1 MLQRAKKMNIKITD
15 NSNKI
20 LEELDSAVLKALTT
34 VGLMAVN
41 YAKTSCPVDTG
52 RLRASICYALSGES
66 PSISSYTDDSGEQ
79 GGEYQEAFI

>member
-1 MLQRAKKMNIKITD
+1 MNIKIID
-15 NSNKI
+15 NSDKVR
-20 LEELDSAVLKALTT
+20 EELANAITKALTT
-34 VGLMAVN
+34 VGLMAVT
-41 YAKTSCPVDTG
+41 YAKDSCPVDTG

>member
-1 MLQRAKKMNIKITD
+1 MNIKIID
-15 NSNKI
+15 NSDKAR
-20 LEELDSAVLKALTT
+20 EELANAVAKALTT

-41 YAKTSCPVDTG
+41 YAKVSCPVDTG